1 MSINKETRK
10 KRLEN
15 KKNSFAINPEQM
27 EFERRKVL
35 EQMSTKIDRKKAQQY
50 GSSCSDKRTGI
61 L

>member
-35 EQMSTKIDRKKAQQY
+35 NK
-50 GSSCSDKRTGI
+50 
-61 L
+61 